1 MRGEGDIKERGKINT
16 NDSEDSPKKE
26 KGKQEKDTEDKE
38 KNTAGLKREK
48 GKKEKGED
56 DIEKERNSPKN
67 EKGKKQVSQE
77 ENAVKPEPKA
87 NVTPKVEE
95 VCNASKIHYSPR
107 RVKSHRSFQ
116 GAPLA
121 KVLLLQMP
129 NQPKMMQR
137 VKTIPL
143 LPQR

>member
-1 MRGEGDIKERGKINT
+1 MRGEGDIKEKGKIN
-16 NDSEDSPKKE
+16 SEDSPKKE
-26 KGKQEKDTEDKE
+26 KGKQEKDTEAKE

-56 DIEKERNSPKN
+56 DIEKERNSPKK
-67 EKGKKQVSQE
+67 EKGKQVSQE
-77 ENAVKPEPKA
+77 ENAVKPSEPKA
-87 NVTPKVEE
+87 NVTPKKVEE
-95 VCNASKIHYSPR
+95 DVCNASKIHYSPH
-107 RVKSHRSFQ
+107 RVKSHHSFQ